1 MVLWSSARSTS
12 FLLSV
17 IIWFFPCSGKFNENA
32 WPWQIISPKRYP
44 LGVFGI
50 VYVFQR
56 SEFSWFSWESRVCEW
71 HFCPKDRCSSQ
82 VGIDN
87 GRGREVI
94 SLCSKLLLS
103 NDICPWNG
111 RILRTYSVCIYI
123 MSPIWGAHS
132 AAHIR
137 MQYCFVPYKT
147 FLRDKTLCGIHLVL
161 PKTFSR
167 NQIAW
172 RLPALARRVW
182 GGKDRPSVAYQSAWS
197 DRQAYMGS
205 FFSISYVRC
214 LWVPEARPNS
224 WNNTK

>member
-1 MVLWSSARSTS
+1 MTLANNQPKT
-12 FLLSV
+12 
-17 IIWFFPCSGKFNENA
+17 
-32 WPWQIISPKRYP
+32 WQIISPKRYP

-71 HFCPKDRCSSQ
+71 HVCPKDRCFHRLALTLTLTLA
-82 VGIDN
+82 VGWKYF
-87 GRGREVI
+87 VV
-94 SLCSKLLLS
+94 LLIIAKQS

-137 MQYCFVPYKT
+137 LQCCFVLHKT
-147 FLRDKTLCGIHLVL
+147 FSQDKTLYGIHLVP

-167 NQIAW
+167 NQIA
-172 RLPALARRVW
+172 
-182 GGKDRPSVAYQSAWS
+182 
-197 DRQAYMGS
+197 
-205 FFSISYVRC
+205 
-214 LWVPEARPNS
+214 
-224 WNNTK
+224 